1 MRTTLA
7 VLLLACG
14 GCSVAPTSELG
25 DLYTEH
31 AQCLDTGAIGC
42 ERMWEEIERRER
54 IAVNREREREREC
67 PGGTVGV
74 GNVYGPANCL
84 SHAEVHSVL
93 SRMLR

>member
-1 MRTTLA
+1 MRTTLL

-25 DLYTEH
+25 DLYAEH

-54 IAVNREREREREC
+54 IAANRERERAC
-67 PGGTVGV
+67 PGGTANV
-74 GNVYGPANCL
+74 GNVYGPVNCV